1 MTPTGLKKIQA
12 IPINRITENKS
23 QKKKLIP
30 QTSIAVNLPVK
41 RAARSTKSS
50 FYVDSSEDSDEP
62 ISKVSK
68 KNHKAVKKSSDE
80 NKSNKKAKKTK
91 ISSNFVKTSKK
102 ANKLQ
107 NTKNKSKNKSSKYL
121 TKTLT
126 KDKQSKSNYNK
137 MIQKRTQRMSSFKG
151 RVDYNYL
158 AKKGEKNNR
167 NEKKCI
173 TTKKKTN
180 LQIKKQRKTLD
191 DYLPLIRKYRQL
203 IPENQPFVRIERLK
217 FNAAHFTNE
226 QIRLTSDIDLF
237 RDGAA
242 FYGLLG
248 NIFNHLSLT
257 EKLGCSI
264 VCRLW
269 NRALNEDAAWHNIPL
284 KNLVL
289 HDLRALERLVLKRET
304 KVIFLN
310 NVDIVG
316 KAVDYELCRLSSVKE
331 LNVQEPSSSLLLKKL
346 IIACNELEN
355 VFVTDSNLHDL
366 SNINIYIRKLDAQN
380 VIVSETE
387 NRLLKTWSDLESLS
401 VHSFDPK
408 FYYNMGLLLSL
419 KHLKLKQLSITNNIS
434 QFIENIPNIEYI
446 EFAPEYSN
454 INFADGNK
462 AIVES
467 LKHCP
472 SLKRLT
478 WITVKEISIKKE
490 KVQIKTI
497 KNEIPVVELNDINIS
512 LAKTE
517 NTQQST
523 LFKTP
528 ESLNKAE
535 LENLNVCNETEKM
548 EVDVCI
554 PEEKSDSDNQ
564 MEAEEVSK
572 TISQQQDNKNI
583 EIFDCLKTF
592 DENKSSAI
600 ADKKFE
606 NEVGSNDKKDEIKQ
620 DFENIKE
627 DLSSMANE
635 HILVKNEEEEQRK
648 SIEIHTESLQL
659 LALKTYLKSSLSE
672 CEVRFKIV
680 KKINYVD

>member
-12 IPINRITENKS
+12 IPINRVTENKS
-23 QKKKLIP
+23 AKKKPIP
-30 QTSIAVNLPVK
+30 QTSKTVNLPVK

-62 ISKVSK
+62 IIKVAK
-68 KNHKAVKKSSDE
+68 KSHKGVKKSLDA
-80 NKSNKKAKKTK
+80 NKSNKKATKTK
-91 ISSNFVKTSKK
+91 ISSNIIKTPKK

-107 NTKNKSKNKSSKYL
+107 TTKNKSKNKSSKYL

-126 KDKQSKSNYNK
+126 KDKQKSKSNYNK
-137 MIQKRTQRMSSFKG
+137 MIQKRTQRISSFKG

-158 AKKGEKNNR
+158 AKRGEKNNR

-173 TTKKKTN
+173 TTKKKKN

-226 QIRLTSDIDLF
+226 QIRLTSDIDLL

-248 NIFNHLSLT
+248 NIFNHLSLA

-269 NRALNEDAAWHNIPL
+269 NRALNEDAAWHNLPL
-284 KNLVL
+284 KNVVL

-304 KVIFLN
+304 KIIFLN

-346 IIACNELEN
+346 IVACNDLEN
-355 VFVTDSNLHDL
+355 VVVTDTNLHDL
-366 SNINIYIRKLDAQN
+366 SNINIYIKKLNAQN
-380 VIVSETE
+380 CIVSETE

-401 VHSFDPK
+401 VHSFDPR

-446 EFAPEYSN
+446 EFTPEYSN
-454 INFADGNK
+454 INYADGNK

-490 KVQIKTI
+490 KVEIKTI
-497 KNEIPVVELNDINIS
+497 KNEIPVAELKDINIS

-523 LFKTP
+523 LFKIP

-535 LENLNVCNETEKM
+535 SDSLNVCNETEKM
-548 EVDVCI
+548 EVDVCS
-554 PEEKSDSDNQ
+554 PDEKADSDNQ
-564 MEAEEVSK
+564 METEEASK
-572 TISQQQDNKNI
+572 TISQQQDNDKNI
-583 EIFDCLKTF
+583 EIFDCLKTS
-592 DENKSSAI
+592 DGNKSSTL
-600 ADKKFE
+600 ADKNFE
-606 NEVGSNDKKDEIKQ
+606 NEVGSNDKKEEIKQ

-627 DLSSMANE
+627 DLMANE
-635 HILVKNEEEEQRK
+635 NILVKNEEEEQRK

-672 CEVRFKIV
+672 CEVSFKIV
-680 KKINYVD
+680 KKFNYVD

>member
-12 IPINRITENKS
+12 IPINRVTENKS
-23 QKKKLIP
+23 PKKKPIP
-30 QTSIAVNLPVK
+30 QTSKTVNLPVK

-50 FYVDSSEDSDEP
+50 LYVDSSEDSDEP
-62 ISKVSK
+62 ISKV
-68 KNHKAVKKSSDE
+68 VKKS
-80 NKSNKKAKKTK
+80 KSNKKATKTK

-102 ANKLQ
+102 SNKLQ
-107 NTKNKSKNKSSKYL
+107 TTKNKSKNKSSKYL

-126 KDKQSKSNYNK
+126 KDKQKSKSNYNK
-137 MIQKRTQRMSSFKG
+137 MIQKRTQRISSFKG

-158 AKKGEKNNR
+158 AKRGEKNNR

-173 TTKKKTN
+173 TTKKKKN

-226 QIRLTSDIDLF
+226 KNRLTSDIDLL

-248 NIFNHLSLT
+248 NIFNHLSLAD
-257 EKLGCSI
+257 KLGCSI

-269 NRALNEDAAWHNIPL
+269 NRALNEDAAWHNLPL
-284 KNLVL
+284 KNVVL

-346 IIACNELEN
+346 INACNELEN
-355 VFVTDSNLHDL
+355 VVVTDTNLHDL
-366 SNINIYIRKLDAQN
+366 SNINIYIKKLNAEN
-380 VIVSETE
+380 CIVSETE

-401 VHSFDPK
+401 VHSFDPR

-446 EFAPEYSN
+446 EFTPEYSN
-454 INFADGNK
+454 INYADGNK

-490 KVQIKTI
+490 NVEIKTI
-497 KNEIPVVELNDINIS
+497 KNEIPVAELKDINIS
-512 LAKTE
+512 LPKTE

-523 LFKTP
+523 LFKIP

-535 LENLNVCNETEKM
+535 SDSLNVCNEIEKM
-548 EVDVCI
+548 EIDVCI
-554 PEEKSDSDNQ
+554 PDEKADSENQ
-564 MEAEEVSK
+564 METEEVSE
-572 TISQQQDNKNI
+572 TISQQQDNDKNI
-583 EIFDCLKTF
+583 ETCLKTS
-592 DENKSSAI
+592 DGNKSSTLT
-600 ADKKFE
+600 DKNFE
-606 NEVGSNDKKDEIKQ
+606 NEVGCNDKKDEIKQ
-620 DFENIKE
+620 DFGNIKE
-627 DLSSMANE
+627 DLSFMANE
-635 HILVKNEEEEQRK
+635 NILVKNEEEEQRK
-648 SIEIHTESLQL
+648 SIEIYTESLQL

-672 CEVRFKIV
+672 CEVSFKIV
-680 KKINYVD
+680 KKFNYVD